1 MKIKSTDQHLLEEA
15 YGQIKSTKSPVE
27 FDYQTYV
34 FYDRSMQP
42 GSGPGMA
49 DWIDSPEDLEDALAA
64 AKKVQAPHGVDMWE
78 DTEGN
83 IILKVS

>member
-1 MKIKSTDQHLLEEA
+1 MKSKDQQLLEEA
-15 YGQIKSTKSPVE
+15 YTKAYTKASPAK
-27 FDYQTYV
+27 FDYQTFV

-42 GSGPGMA
+42 GGGPGMA
-49 DWIDSPEDLEDALAA
+49 DWIDSPEDLKDALAA